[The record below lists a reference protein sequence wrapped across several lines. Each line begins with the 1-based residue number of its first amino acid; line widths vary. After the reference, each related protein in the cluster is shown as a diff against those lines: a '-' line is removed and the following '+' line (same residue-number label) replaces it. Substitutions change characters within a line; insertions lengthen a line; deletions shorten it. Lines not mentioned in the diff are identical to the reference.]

1 MNELKYIESFSK
13 EEIIE
18 KMQNYLN
25 EVEADIENP
34 RSDADDEFVGSIK
47 KEVWLVAIQLV
58 KQIDERQKVKV
69 PSFIGRWIEE
79 VKQRG
84 CGLADALNCF
94 ASPIMPE
101 EVKEW
106 LDFNFSAIGCHHD
119 HQELLAR
126 AWLDGYE
133 VEEDPKYYVQLPFL
147 EWNEEAAELEQT
159 ELYLGFDITSD
170 ETRFMTNKNG
180 YRDFKTRLDEETI
193 KAIDERY
200 WPFAVPVEK
209 V

>member
-58 KQIDERQKVKV
+58 KQIDEPQKVKMPAFV
-69 PSFIGRWIEE
+69 VEWIEY
-79 VKQRG
+79 VKKKG
-84 CGLADALNCF
+84 DSFFDSFSPWDLYGAEYVEAD
-94 ASPIMPE
+94 
-101 EVKEW
+101 EW
-106 LDFNFSAIGCHHD
+106 IAKNG
-119 HQELLAR
+119 ETYAR

-133 VEEDPKYYVQLPFL
+133 VEEEPKYIVPVPNLSKEFFYTADGQHISFCQRRNIDDVKSKVKFTLKEVERLFP
-147 EWNEEAAELEQT
+147 ELVDT
-159 ELYLGFDITSD
+159 
-170 ETRFMTNKNG
+170 
-180 YRDFKTRLDEETI
+180 
-193 KAIDERY
+193 
-200 WPFAVPVEK
+200 VEK